1 MTHLLE
7 TFEMSIDHQEDGL
20 VVISM
25 PVTDKVKDPIVAIT
39 KAMSEGRSLEKALDL
54 LPMDKIIQKGD
65 KVIIT
70 PNWVK
75 DKSPK
80 DGVVVGPKTLKKL
93 IQYIKTKEPSK
104 IVIAT
109 GSGGA
114 KTPDVM
120 KSVGYDKIIEEENLE
135 FVDMNYGPF
144 IDLELNHEIIKSTP
158 INEVIK
164 DADVIISFT
173 QLKYH
178 EEATVTAAIKN
189 IAMGYPP
196 ASIHGYPKKQT
207 GIHEDLHGFI
217 RCFAK
222 KVPIDL
228 SIISL
233 DKAMIGTGPSDGMA
247 VDTPGLVIASTDPVA
262 ADSIGARLLG
272 FLPQAVC
279 YLYGLYKD
287 GLGEA
292 RPENMTILGLDLREA
307 EKIFSKAAYGKKD
320 VMLDKDKL
328 KDIHG
333 N

>member
-1 MTHLLE
+1 MHNKPKIAKTLTRGE
-7 TFEMSIDHQEDGL
+7 
-20 VVISM
+20 SM
-25 PVTDKVKDPIVAIT
+25 RHNRKIKEPIIAIT
-39 KAMSEGRSLEKALDL
+39 KGMTEGHSLEKALDM
-54 LPMDKIIQKGD
+54 LPVDKIIKKGD

-70 PNWVK
+70 PNGVK
-75 DKSPK
+75 DKKPK
-80 DGVVVGPKTLKKL
+80 DGVVSGPKTLKKL
-93 IQYIKTKEPSK
+93 IQYVKQREPSE
-104 IVIAT
+104 IYIAF
-109 GSGGA
+109 GSGG
-114 KTPDVM
+114 TDSM
-120 KSVGYDKIIEEENLE
+120 KVLQTAGFDKIIEEENVK

-144 IDLELNHEIIKSTP
+144 FDIELDGPILKSTP
-158 INEVIK
+158 LNKVIE

-292 RPENMTILGLDLREA
+292 RPENMTILGVDLIEA
-307 EKIFSKAAYGKKD
+307 EKIFSKCAYGKKD
-320 VMLDKDKL
+320 ARLDKDKL